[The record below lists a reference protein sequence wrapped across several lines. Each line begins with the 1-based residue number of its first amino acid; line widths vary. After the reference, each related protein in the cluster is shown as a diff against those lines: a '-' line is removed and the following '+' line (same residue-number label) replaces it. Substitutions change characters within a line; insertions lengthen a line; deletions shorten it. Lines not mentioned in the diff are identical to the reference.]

1 MKKFILVAIAGGTL
15 FLGGAAVG
23 RLARPMKARAQNGC
37 SVASFQGNYVSQY
50 SGFVFPFP
58 GAPVMVPLAAIQRT
72 IADGNGNITGS
83 NTFSLN
89 GVTLRTTI
97 SGTYT
102 VNPDCTGYGQ
112 ATDNFGNVA
121 TSDFLIVNGGTQIFS
136 IYTQTGITTSGVAVQ
151 Q

>member
-1 MKKFILVAIAGGTL
+1 MKKLMLIAIAGGTL

-23 RLARPMKARAQNGC
+23 RMARPMKARAQNGC
-37 SVASFQGNYVSQY
+37 SVGSFQGNYVSQF

-58 GAPVMVPLAAIQRT
+58 GAPVMVPFAGIQRSV
-72 IADGNGNITGS
+72 ADGNGNITGS

-89 GVTLRTTI
+89 GVTFRTTT

-102 VNPDCTGYGQ
+102 VNPDCTGYSE
-112 ATDNFGNVA
+112 AKDNFGNV
-121 TSDFLIVNGGTQIFS
+121 TTTDFLIVNGGTQIYS
-136 IYTQTGITTSGVAVQ
+136 VYTQAGVTTSEVAVQ